1 MLKRAGTSHRTLVIT
16 VLGAAAVA
24 LFGVLPVAPA
34 AAETVV
40 SCPFEN
46 AGGGDSTNSEGF
58 YLSNYPGSNLDKV
71 TMEFG
76 AIAGSYTFTLTARL
90 GAFDGP
96 VIGAKTVPV
105 TLPSGDPATPVTFDF
120 GAVAVAPGSTI
131 TFYPT
136 KTGPHQAFFNT
147 GTGPC
152 PGVTETEDI
161 APPLS
166 TVRRDSVG
174 LTVTQVP
181 APATGPTGER
191 AAALKKCKKKH
202 SAKKRKK
209 CRKRARKL
217 PV

>member
-1 MLKRAGTSHRTLVIT
+1 MRRFVVTL
-16 VLGAAAVA
+16 LGAAAVA
-24 LFGVLPVAPA
+24 LLGVLPVAPA

-40 SCPFEN
+40 SCPLDTT
-46 AGGGDSTNSEGF
+46 GGGDSTNFEGF
-58 YLSNYPGSNLDKV
+58 YLSNYPGTNLDKV

-76 AIAGSYTFTLTARL
+76 AMAGSYTFTLTARL

-96 VIGAKTVPV
+96 VIGTKTVPAM
-105 TLPSGDPATPVTFDF
+105 LPAGDPMTPVTFDF

-136 KTGPHQAFFNT
+136 STGPHQAFFNT

-152 PGVTETEDI
+152 PGVTETENTM
-161 APPLS
+161 PPLS
-166 TVRRDSVG
+166 TVRRDSVA

-181 APATGPTGER
+181 AIGPTGQR

-202 SAKKRKK
+202 SHKKRKK
-209 CRKRARKL
+209 CRKRAQKL

>member
-1 MLKRAGTSHRTLVIT
+1 MLRPAGTSHRTLVLT

-34 AAETVV
+34 AADTVV
-40 SCPFEN
+40 SCPFES

-58 YLSNYPGSNLDKV
+58 YLSNYPGSSLDTV

-76 AIAGSYTFTLTARL
+76 AMANSYTFTLTARL

-96 VIGAKTVPV
+96 VIGTETVPA
-105 TLPSGDPATPVTFDF
+105 TLPSGPPITPVTFDF
-120 GAVAVAPGSTI
+120 GSVAVAPGSTI

-136 KTGPHQAFFNT
+136 STGPHQAFFNT

-152 PGVTETEDI
+152 PGVTETEGI
-161 APPLS
+161 VPPLS

-174 LTVTQVP
+174 LTVTGAPVP
-181 APATGPTGER
+181 SAATGQR
-191 AAALKKCKKKH
+191 SAALKKCKKRH

>member
-1 MLKRAGTSHRTLVIT
+1 MRTFVVTL
-16 VLGAAAVA
+16 LGAAAVA

-40 SCPFEN
+40 SCPFDN
-46 AGGGDSTNSEGF
+46 SGGDSTNSEGF
-58 YLSNYPGSNLDKV
+58 YLSNYPGTNLDEV
-71 TMEFG
+71 TMRFG
-76 AIAGSYTFTLTARL
+76 AMAGSYTFTLTARQ
-90 GAFDGP
+90 GAFDGA

-105 TLPSGDPATPVTFDF
+105 TLPSGNPATPVTFDF
-120 GAVAVAPGSTI
+120 GAVPVPRGSTI

-136 KTGPHQAFFNT
+136 STGPHQAFFNT

-152 PGVTETEDI
+152 PGVTETEDTV
-161 APPLS
+161 PPLS

-181 APATGPTGER
+181 AATGPTGER

-202 SAKKRKK
+202 SQKKRKK
-209 CRKRARKL
+209 CRKRAKKL